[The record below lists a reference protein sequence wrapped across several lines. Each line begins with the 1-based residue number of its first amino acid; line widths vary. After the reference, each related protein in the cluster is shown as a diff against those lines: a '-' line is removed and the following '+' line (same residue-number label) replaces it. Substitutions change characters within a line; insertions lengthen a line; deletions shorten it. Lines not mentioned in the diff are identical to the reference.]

1 MKQNLTFI
9 TGTTRGLGQALKLQF
24 EALGWSVIGLNRPA
38 FDLSAL
44 DVERLDSMFKSVTAP
59 DLNRI
64 VFLNNAATLKIAPA
78 NALQPDDIRRELAV
92 NVVSPIIAI
101 ATFLRHFP
109 RGEIANVTS
118 TAGNKPV
125 PHWSSYCTAK
135 AALEGYIRA
144 LAVEGFK
151 VYSLNPGV
159 IDTDMQAVARG
170 ADFPQVAEFI
180 AMKNQGELKPA
191 NDVAKSLVRMIEQG

>member
-1 MKQNLTFI
+1 MKRKLTFI

-24 EALGWSVIGLNRPA
+24 EGLGWSVIGLNRPA
-38 FDLSAL
+38 FDLAAL
-44 DVERLDSMFKSVTAP
+44 DVEGLESIFKSVAAS
-59 DLNRI
+59 DLSRI

-78 NALQPDDIRRELAV
+78 NTLWPDDIRREFAV
-92 NVVSPIIAI
+92 NIVSPIIAI

-118 TAGNKPV
+118 TAASKPV
-125 PHWSSYCTAK
+125 PRWSTYCTAK

-159 IDTDMQAVARG
+159 IDTDMQAVVRG
-170 ADFPQVAEFI
+170 ADFPQVAEFV
-180 AMKNQGELKPA
+180 AMKSEGELKPA
-191 NDVAKSLVRMIEQG
+191 NDVAKSLVRLIDQA

>member
-1 MKQNLTFI
+1 VKRNLTFI

-38 FDLSAL
+38 FDLAAL
-44 DVERLDSMFKSVTAP
+44 DVERLNSMFKSVTAS

-78 NALQPDDIRRELAV
+78 NALQPDAIRRELAV

-109 RGEIANVTS
+109 RG
-118 TAGNKPV
+118 
-125 PHWSSYCTAK
+125 
-135 AALEGYIRA
+135 
-144 LAVEGFK
+144 
-151 VYSLNPGV
+151 
-159 IDTDMQAVARG
+159 
-170 ADFPQVAEFI
+170 
-180 AMKNQGELKPA
+180 
-191 NDVAKSLVRMIEQG
+191 